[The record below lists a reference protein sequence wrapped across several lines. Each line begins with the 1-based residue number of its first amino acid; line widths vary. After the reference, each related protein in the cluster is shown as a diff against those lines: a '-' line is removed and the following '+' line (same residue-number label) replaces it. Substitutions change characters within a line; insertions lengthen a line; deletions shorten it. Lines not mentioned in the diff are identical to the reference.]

1 MSRAKRTSS
10 IAVNLYERVARK
22 RPKAFRFVAAP
33 WTLALTLFLVSGCGE
48 TVPDHYADAVTRSSS
63 PRILAMGDSLLA
75 WHRSSNQSISDA
87 LEEQLSVPVIDRSV
101 IAARY
106 NYALPISGA
115 MGLNISK
122 QYRDGDWDW
131 VVLNGGGNDL
141 WFGCGCAA
149 CETTIDRLIA
159 PDGTSGKIPELVFR
173 IRRTGARVIYLGY
186 LHSPGVYSIV
196 DHCKDE
202 DIEFERRV
210 ANFAAAHDG
219 VYFLPVSNLVPVG
232 DRSFHSGDMIHPSAK
247 ASNII
252 GRKIAQIIRGKGG

>member
-1 MSRAKRTSS
+1 MLHPNGTSGY
-10 IAVNLYERVARK
+10 AVNSSEQNT
-22 RPKAFRFVAAP
+22 PKKPLTCRFVPAA
-33 WTLALTLFLVSGCGE
+33 WSLALTLSLVAGCGE
-48 TVPDHYADAVTRSSS
+48 TVPNRYANAVTRNSA

-75 WHRSSNQSISDA
+75 WHRSSNQSISNA
-87 LEEQLSVPVIDRSV
+87 LEQQLSVPVIDRSV
-101 IAARY
+101 IGAKY

-122 QYRDGDWDW
+122 QYRDGNWDW

-141 WFGCGCAA
+141 WFGCGCVA
-149 CETTIDRLIA
+149 CETTIDKLIA
-159 PDGTSGKIPELVFR
+159 PDGKSGKIPELVSR
-173 IRRTGARVIYLGY
+173 IRNTGASVIYVGY

-219 VYFLPVSNLVPVG
+219 VYFLPISNLVPAG
-232 DRSFHSGDMIHPSAK
+232 DRSYHSGDMVHPSIK
-247 ASNII
+247 ASSII
-252 GRKIAQIIRGKGG
+252 GRKIAQIIRGKGN